1 MRGGLRGPESAMGL
15 GRGRTEGWQR
25 GGESSREGSGIGPVR
40 GGRSG
45 ILGGGILG
53 GGILGGGIL
62 GGGILGGGRGGIAG
76 NGIGPLTLVAGAKK
90 FFQNVSGDALNGI
103 PAIPHDANPLT
114 GRALPYD
121 CTTTNGR

>member
-1 MRGGLRGPESAMGL
+1 MRGGLRGPESAIGL
-15 GRGRTEGWQR
+15 GRGRTEGLQR
-25 GGESSREGSGIGPVR
+25 GEESSREGSGIGLVS

-45 ILGGGILG
+45 V
-53 GGILGGGIL
+53 L

-76 NGIGPLTLVAGAKK
+76 NGIGPLTLAKR

-114 GRALPYD
+114 GRAFPYD

>member
-1 MRGGLRGPESAMGL
+1 MRGGLRGPESAIGL
-15 GRGRTEGWQR
+15 GRGRTEGLQR
-25 GGESSREGSGIGPVR
+25 GEESSREGSGIGLVS

-53 GGILGGGIL
+53 GGVLGSGVL

-76 NGIGPLTLVAGAKK
+76 NGIGPLTLAKR

-114 GRALPYD
+114 GRAFPYD